1 VRFLRPNPVYF
12 LKGILKTDTLIIYT
26 DGAARGNPGPAAIG
40 VDIRDEAGNTI
51 ASISRRLGITTNNQA
66 EYRAIIAGL
75 EKAIGLGARRIVIK
89 SDSELAVKQLNG
101 QYKIK
106 NTALRPLYQQIVRL
120 IGSLGSVSIINIPR
134 EQNSAADALANKALD
149 AAGHPKAPH
158 P

>member
-1 VRFLRPNPVYF
+1 LPDFSVRQRPAESPHRSAHPVRFLRPNPVYF

-120 IGSLGSVSIINIPR
+120 IDNKHPPR
-134 EQNSAADALANKALD
+134 AKFRRRRPRQ
-149 AAGHPKAPH
+149 
-158 P
+158 